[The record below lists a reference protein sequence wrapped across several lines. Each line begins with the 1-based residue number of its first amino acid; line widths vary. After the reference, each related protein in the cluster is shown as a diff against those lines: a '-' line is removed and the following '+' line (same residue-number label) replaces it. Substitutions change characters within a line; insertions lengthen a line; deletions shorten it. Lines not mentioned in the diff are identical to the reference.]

1 MDYMTLKEASKI
13 WGVTPRWINYYCSAG
28 RIPGA
33 EKWEPSGLSLRML
46 RSHWMGE
53 ENLPGNQEENIMIE
67 VYYAEDDETIGKSVK
82 EYLEQQNCKV
92 AVFDRIAD
100 VKKALIGHLPTIVL
114 LDWNMPDGQGSELC
128 LWIRERWKTLPIVY
142 LTIRGDSHDIVT
154 GFQNGADD
162 YVVKPFDLA
171 VLYSRILALLRRT
184 KTITDTKLFCD
195 DLMLDKE
202 KTAVYDGQKEIVVSQ
217 PEYRILLILMEN
229 KGKTITRNQLLEQV
243 WDRSGNYVN
252 DNTLTVT
259 MKRLREKLN
268 HPACLKTIRSF
279 GYRMED
285 TQ

>member
-1 MDYMTLKEASKI
+1 
-13 WGVTPRWINYYCSAG
+13 
-28 RIPGA
+28 
-33 EKWEPSGLSLRML
+33 
-46 RSHWMGE
+46 
-53 ENLPGNQEENIMIE
+53 MIE

-184 KTITDTKLFCD
+184 KTITGTKLFCD

-217 PEYRILLILMEN
+217 PGVPHSADSD
-229 KGKTITRNQLLEQV
+229 GKQGKK
-243 WDRSGNYVN
+243 RSPETSY
-252 DNTLTVT
+252 
-259 MKRLREKLN
+259 
-268 HPACLKTIRSF
+268 
-279 GYRMED
+279 
-285 TQ
+285 

>member
-1 MDYMTLKEASKI
+1 
-13 WGVTPRWINYYCSAG
+13 
-28 RIPGA
+28 
-33 EKWEPSGLSLRML
+33 
-46 RSHWMGE
+46 
-53 ENLPGNQEENIMIE
+53 MIE

-92 AVFDRIAD
+92 AVFDRIAA

-128 LWIRERWKTLPIVY
+128 LWIRERWKTLPIIY
-142 LTIRGDSHDIVT
+142 LTVRGDSHDIVT

-184 KTITDTKLFCD
+184 KTVPDTKLFCD

-202 KTAVYDGQKEIVVSQ
+202 KTAVYDGQKEIAVSQ

-268 HPACLKTIRSF
+268 HPSCLKTIRSF

>member
-1 MDYMTLKEASKI
+1 MSTILIVEDDVNINEMLKVALQKEGYSCIQAFS
-13 WGVTPRWINYYCSAG
+13 GTEG
-28 RIPGA
+28 RLV
-33 EKWEPSGLSLRML
+33 LS
-46 RSHWMGE
+46 
-53 ENLPGNQEENIMIE
+53 QEEP
-67 VYYAEDDETIGKSVK
+67 D
-82 EYLEQQNCKV
+82 L
-92 AVFDRIAD
+92 
-100 VKKALIGHLPTIVL
+100 VL
-114 LDWNMPDGQGSELC
+114 LDLMLPGMSGETL
-128 LWIRERWKTLPIVY
+128 LEEIRQTKRAVPVIV
-142 LTIRGDSHDIVT
+142 LSARDEMDSKVDMLLS
-154 GFQNGADD
+154 GADD

-268 HPACLKTIRSF
+268 HPVCLKTIRSF

>member
-1 MDYMTLKEASKI
+1 MEGMEKEVTVLIVEDDKYISNFICMSLKQEGYHYLKADTGREAI
-13 WGVTPRWINYYCSAG
+13 
-28 RIPGA
+28 
-33 EKWEPSGLSLRML
+33 GLSYANNPDVVILDLGLPDMDGMEVIEHI
-46 RSHWMGE
+46 RS
-53 ENLPGNQEENIMIE
+53 NSDKPIIVVSARQEESEKI
-67 VYYAEDDETIGKSVK
+67 
-82 EYLEQQNCKV
+82 
-92 AVFDRIAD
+92 R
-100 VKKALIGHLPTIVL
+100 ALDL
-114 LDWNMPDGQGSELC
+114 
-128 LWIRERWKTLPIVY
+128 
-142 LTIRGDSHDIVT
+142 
-154 GFQNGADD
+154 GADD

-171 VLYSRILALLRRT
+171 VLHSRILALLRRA
-184 KTITDTKLFCD
+184 KTVTDTKLFCD

-202 KTAVYDGQKEIVVSQ
+202 KTAVYDGQKEIAVSQ

-243 WDRSGNYVN
+243 WDRSGSYVN

>member
-1 MDYMTLKEASKI
+1 
-13 WGVTPRWINYYCSAG
+13 
-28 RIPGA
+28 
-33 EKWEPSGLSLRML
+33 
-46 RSHWMGE
+46 
-53 ENLPGNQEENIMIE
+53 MIE

-184 KTITDTKLFCD
+184 KTITGTKLFCD

-229 KGKTITRNQLLEQV
+229 TRSRVDHQKPVIRAGL
-243 WDRSGNYVN
+243 DRSGNYVN

-268 HPACLKTIRSF
+268 HPVCLKTIRSF

>member
-1 MDYMTLKEASKI
+1 MSTILIVEDDVNINEMLKVALQKEGYSCIQAFS
-13 WGVTPRWINYYCSAG
+13 GTEG
-28 RIPGA
+28 RLV
-33 EKWEPSGLSLRML
+33 LS
-46 RSHWMGE
+46 
-53 ENLPGNQEENIMIE
+53 QEEP
-67 VYYAEDDETIGKSVK
+67 D
-82 EYLEQQNCKV
+82 L
-92 AVFDRIAD
+92 
-100 VKKALIGHLPTIVL
+100 VL
-114 LDWNMPDGQGSELC
+114 LDLMLPGMSGETL
-128 LWIRERWKTLPIVY
+128 LEEIRQTKRAVPVIV
-142 LTIRGDSHDIVT
+142 LSARDEMDSKVDMLLS
-154 GFQNGADD
+154 GADD

-184 KTITDTKLFCD
+184 KTVTDTKLFCD

>member
-1 MDYMTLKEASKI
+1 
-13 WGVTPRWINYYCSAG
+13 
-28 RIPGA
+28 
-33 EKWEPSGLSLRML
+33 
-46 RSHWMGE
+46 
-53 ENLPGNQEENIMIE
+53 MIE

-184 KTITDTKLFCD
+184 KTVTDTKLFCD

-243 WDRSGNYVN
+243 WDRRGNYVN

>member
-1 MDYMTLKEASKI
+1 MPLDSGKMENSA
-13 WGVTPRWINYYCSAG
+13 YCLFNDSG
-28 RIPGA
+28 R
-33 EKWEPSGLSLRML
+33 
-46 RSHWMGE
+46 
-53 ENLPGNQEENIMIE
+53 
-67 VYYAEDDETIGKSVK
+67 
-82 EYLEQQNCKV
+82 
-92 AVFDRIAD
+92 F
-100 VKKALIGHLPTIVL
+100 
-114 LDWNMPDGQGSELC
+114 
-128 LWIRERWKTLPIVY
+128 
-142 LTIRGDSHDIVT
+142 HDIVT

-184 KTITDTKLFCD
+184 KTVTDTKLFCD

-259 MKRLREKLN
+259 MKDCGK
-268 HPACLKTIRSF
+268 S
-279 GYRMED
+279 
-285 TQ
+285 

>member
-1 MDYMTLKEASKI
+1 
-13 WGVTPRWINYYCSAG
+13 
-28 RIPGA
+28 
-33 EKWEPSGLSLRML
+33 
-46 RSHWMGE
+46 
-53 ENLPGNQEENIMIE
+53 MIE

-142 LTIRGDSHDIVT
+142 LTIRGDAHDIVT

-171 VLYSRILALLRRT
+171 VLYSRLLALLRRT
-184 KTITDTKLFCD
+184 KTVPDTKLFCD

-202 KTAVYDGQKEIVVSQ
+202 KTAVYDGQKEIAVSQ
-217 PEYRILLILMEN
+217 P
-229 KGKTITRNQLLEQV
+229 TTFC
-243 WDRSGNYVN
+243 
-252 DNTLTVT
+252 
-259 MKRLREKLN
+259 
-268 HPACLKTIRSF
+268 P
-279 GYRMED
+279 
-285 TQ
+285 